1 MPAELVRS
9 GELPA
14 TILPSAHIRLL
25 PRVSSEVRLEVRGLG
40 VCLVALGARM
50 HHRLLGVPPTPL
62 LFLDL
67 RHHGCG
73 MKCRGIGGVILVTV
87 VTIMSRPMVT
97 RAPGVDVEVDIDVK
111 IHSWLLIM
119 ITLMMIGM
127 VILRMH

>member
-1 MPAELVRS
+1 
-9 GELPA
+9 
-14 TILPSAHIRLL
+14 
-25 PRVSSEVRLEVRGLG
+25 
-40 VCLVALGARM
+40 
-50 HHRLLGVPPTPL
+50 
-62 LFLDL
+62 
-67 RHHGCG
+67 
-73 MKCRGIGGVILVTV
+73 MKCRGIGGVILVSV